1 MSCVLAFIF
10 HRWGQHAFALG
21 PDLCGRRLVATAA
34 EDRCLNIRSNP
45 RTSSAAARR
54 AI

>member
-21 PDLCGRRLVATAA
+21 PDLGWRWPSRSVATAS
-34 EDRCLNIRSNP
+34 EIVIS
-45 RTSSAAARR
+45 
-54 AI
+54 I